1 MYNRRNSFR
10 NSFLDERA
18 MEERAPSGRQALD
31 DPLAIVS
38 APPPVQAT
46 PSPLKKA
53 NAINS
58 YQASGMLDAEPRE
71 SITTPQP
78 VEATKVKSPASF
90 NKMRD
95 IAPAPLLTGSE
106 PQRITPAPTGMFG
119 KEFKAQVD
127 NSSPI
132 QTATPFSEGWS
143 DLFVADSK
151 TYANFDR
158 IGGMAG
164 KKSQL
169 EVAKNTAKQYLPE
182 TSLSFDMGESIQ
194 DKGLARER
202 VKELNNFTNSQEY
215 TTGLQS
221 YMNDMSDSGLSEQEL
236 QMYYADANGIRSR
249 TSNLE
254 WDKGANQFKFDLHQ
268 DSALETGLKGVLV
281 TGLTLAT
288 GQALGAVLGGAAA
301 TGSAAGSAAST
312 GLVSGVSQATANA
325 IGSAVVSGGVSHV
338 QGGDLKDVLSSAAMA
353 GFSAYSKGISEA
365 AESAMASA
373 TLPSA
378 TKEMIQSASSLNSQA
393 EVFNNIKTTV
403 NLTEAIKSEDY
414 LSALTSGLELS
425 GLASPSKFVQD
436 KITENFGDVEWIS
449 QNTEQLASASLKFT
463 DKIAKGDSFE
473 DAAQAAVLKYAKD
486 GGGLSQLLGD
496 MPEGSDFNLDFE
508 IPEEFIQFLKDTG
521 KDIDKNIL
529 QPAKLV
535 VESVIKGAGDLIE
548 EVTPDLGSWSKELKE
563 IDKTIL
569 QPIKV
574 AAESV
579 ASAVGEGASILNKE
593 VVKPVTSTVEK
604 GAVLLN
610 EEVIKPTTS
619 AIKEIGSLG
628 NKEVLKPTL
637 NAIKEAVPSVNL
649 PSFDSSK
656 MELDLP
662 SVDTGSLDI
671 PSLSMPEVDIDFES
685 EDSSTTK
692 NKPTE
697 FADLTYAQDF
707 NRLDISKYF
716 NNPLLR

>member
-10 NSFLDERA
+10 NSFFDERA

-31 DPLAIVS
+31 DPLAIVT

-46 PSPLKKA
+46 PRPLKKA

-58 YQASGMLDAEPRE
+58 YQASGMLDAQPRE

-254 WDKGANQFKFDLHQ
+254 WDKGANQFKFDLNE
-268 DSALETGLKGVLV
+268 DSALETGLKGVLAAGFTAAGGV
-281 TGLTLAT
+281 
-288 GQALGAVLGGAAA
+288 ALGAVLGGAAA
-301 TGSAAGSAAST
+301 TGAAAATGTSAAST
-312 GLVSGVSQATANA
+312 GIISGVTKATANA
-325 IGSAVVSGGVSHV
+325 IGSAIVSGGVTHA
-338 QGGDLKDVLSSAAMA
+338 QGGDLGDVLVNSVTA
-353 GFSAYSKGISEA
+353 GVGSYAKGVSQA
-365 AESAMASA
+365 AEGAMASA
-373 TLPSA
+373 TLPTA
-378 TKEMIQSASSLNSQA
+378 TKEMISSASSLATQA
-393 EVFNNIKTTV
+393 EIFNKLDTTIDIVKAVEDKNILGAVTGILDV
-403 NLTEAIKSEDY
+403 ADLDSPLTFIE
-414 LSALTSGLELS
+414 
-425 GLASPSKFVQD
+425 D
-436 KITENFGDVEWIS
+436 KISENFGEYDWVAE
-449 QNTEQLASASLKFT
+449 NTEALAASTLKFSVKMA
-463 DKIAKGDSFE
+463 DGSNAE
-473 DAAQAAVLKYAKD
+473 DAAQSALGTYIRKGGKLPDVDIDKGDWDGFDIPQELKDVFHATKDFVDDNVVKPIQGAVEGIVDTAKEGVKYV
-486 GGGLSQLLGD
+486 Q
-496 MPEGSDFNLDFE
+496 ENL
-508 IPEEFIQFLKDTG
+508 EEFKTEYVDPVTGDIRDAGRYIAEEADELKDTVVDNVRETG
-521 KDIDKNIL
+521 RDIATEADRLKDEYIDPISEGIRETGRDIATEADRLKDTYVDPI
-529 QPAKLV
+529 V
-535 VESVIKGAGDLIE
+535 DSVRETGRDIR
-548 EVTPDLGSWSKELKE
+548 
-563 IDKTIL
+563 
-569 QPIKV
+569 
-574 AAESV
+574 
-579 ASAVGEGASILNKE
+579 
-593 VVKPVTSTVEK
+593 
-604 GAVLLN
+604 
-610 EEVIKPTTS
+610 
-619 AIKEIGSLG
+619 
-628 NKEVLKPTL
+628 
-637 NAIKEAVPSVNL
+637 NA
-649 PSFDSSK
+649 FDT
-656 MELDLP
+656 E
-662 SVDTGSLDI
+662 
-671 PSLSMPEVDIDFES
+671 ES
-685 EDSSTTK
+685 EGFSTPKIDTSGVDL
-692 NKPTE
+692 NIVTNGFGNAFDNSYEAERTE
-697 FADLTYAQDF
+697 LERINEAQDF
-707 NRLDISKYF
+707 QRLDLSRF
-716 NNPLLR
+716 LSNPLLR